1 MLMNRPQ
8 LAMNL
13 SYLAKEDY
21 ALLNDIIVDY
31 CNLIDDNKFNR
42 LEDVVNSEL
51 QSILWT
57 LLTQTLRD
65 FERVVNNNVS
75 AILTNL
81 IDTNCSFTKY
91 HYYSMLSGVDKPA

>member
-31 CNLIDDNKFNR
+31 CNLIDDNKFND
-42 LEDVVNSEL
+42 LEEY
-51 QSILWT
+51 
-57 LLTQTLRD
+57 
-65 FERVVNNNVS
+65 VNNN
-75 AILTNL
+75 INELMW
-81 IDTNCSFTKY
+81 DC
-91 HYYSMLSGVDKPA
+91 